1 MVRDEKNRWTPKA
14 SNMCDEIRRA
24 LIPLYKK
31 REDSGLN
38 REDFF
43 YVASMALHDMILDDT
58 FCFCE
63 FSKELNK

>member
-1 MVRDEKNRWTPKA
+1 MVRNEKNHWTSEA

-58 FCFCE
+58 LHIGE
-63 FSKELNK
+63 FEKEIR